1 LTGAGFRIILI
12 ANDLHLQELRVVAGR
27 STENDRVLQTAGLRN
42 TKQRAAI
49 LDIVRTTQ
57 GHLDADEVYRKARQ
71 RHAGLN
77 LSTVYRTLRMLK
89 EQGFIEEHHLDE
101 NHHHY
106 EASTTEEHHH
116 LLCAGCGK
124 VVEFKFSLADF
135 VRHHVKEAKGFTI
148 EKTEL
153 SIAGTC
159 PACREKLEKNE
170 KA

>member
-1 LTGAGFRIILI
+1 M
-12 ANDLHLQELRVVAGR
+12 AGR
-27 STENDRVLQTAGLRN
+27 ATENDHVLQTVGLRR

-57 GHLDADEVYRKARQ
+57 GHLDADEVYKKARE

-116 LLCAGCGK
+116 LLCTECGK
-124 VVEFKFSLADF
+124 VVEFKFSIADF
-135 VRHHVKEAKGFTI
+135 VRHRVEEAKGFTI

-153 SIAGTC
+153 SIAGVC

>member
-1 LTGAGFRIILI
+1 M
-12 ANDLHLQELRVVAGR
+12 AGR

-49 LDIVRTTQ
+49 LDIVRTTR
-57 GHLDADEVYRKARQ
+57 GHLDADEVYRKARE

-101 NHHHY
+101 NRHHY

-116 LLCAGCGK
+116 LLCTRCGK
-124 VVEFKFSLADF
+124 VVEFKFSIADF
-135 VRHHVKEAKGFTI
+135 VQHHVEEAEGFII
-148 EKTEL
+148 EKSEL

-159 PACREKLEKNE
+159 RACREELEKNE